1 MRPFALAVFVFLV
14 LNFSTVVHKAK
25 LTCQGAAYL
34 IFCNDKVWP
43 TQPDPKSFF
52 KGKDK
57 EQKIEKKTIMSV
69 TIWMDTT
76 RSLDST
82 LPLDSSVTKHV
93 VTAKRTHMKSSLIP
107 IHLFTRLNEKVEFPD
122 FSKLFLN

>member
-1 MRPFALAVFVFLV
+1 M
-14 LNFSTVVHKAK
+14 
-25 LTCQGAAYL
+25 
-34 IFCNDKVWP
+34 
-43 TQPDPKSFF
+43 
-52 KGKDK
+52 
-57 EQKIEKKTIMSV
+57 IEKKTIMSV

-122 FSKLFLN
+122 FSRLFLN